1 MKIFSINQLEFEY
14 PESKIKV
21 LNNINLNIEE
31 GEFVTLCGASG
42 CGKSTLLRH
51 LKSVLEPAGQRNGE
65 ILFMGKALTECD
77 ERSQAEN
84 IGFVSQNPDNQIVT
98 DKVWHE
104 LAFGLESLGYDN
116 EVIRQRVAEM
126 AAFFG
131 IEDWFYKSVSELSGG
146 QKQLLCLASIMTM
159 LPEVIILDEP
169 TSQLDPIAA
178 SEFINMLFKINHE
191 LGITIIITEHRLEEI
206 IPQSDRVIV
215 MESGKI
221 IIDDVP
227 EVMCQKL
234 RDMKHSMLLS
244 MPVPIR
250 VYSSVLYG
258 KCPLNVNQ
266 GRKWLEAYSSKNNI
280 KKFIEEKNYK
290 FDEKVI
296 ELKDICFKYEKNGED
311 VLKDVSLNVHKGEI
325 YSILGGNG
333 TGKSTLLSVIC
344 GIRKP
349 YRGKIKLNDA
359 KKIIMLPQNPQTLFV
374 KKTIAENLSDI
385 SKDKE
390 QINEVIKMCRLSD
403 FTDRHPY
410 DLSGGE
416 QQRVA
421 LAMVL
426 LTKPDILLLDEPT
439 KGLDNEYKTEFA
451 KIIHKLSDS
460 GKTIIMVSH
469 DVEFCAEFTH
479 RCALFFDGNIVA
491 ENIPY
496 RFFKGNSFYTTA
508 ANRMSRG
515 IIEGAITASDII
527 EACKNENNTDDSGN
541 DLGNIR
547 ETNKDKDED
556 SDKNCCEKCNEDDS
570 DNEIEKEKNNLEIE
584 IKKKENDS
592 DNEAGKAKDNIS
604 KVNAIKKQNI
614 FMAIMFLITI
624 PITIFS
630 GIYYFDDRKYLFIS
644 LLVLLEAIAPFFIIF
659 EGRKRE
665 AREIVMISVL
675 CAIGVAGRLAF
686 YMLPEF
692 KPITAIVIITGVSLG
707 AESGFLVGAVTMLVS
722 NIIFGQGPWTPWQMF
737 ALGIIG
743 FLSGIIF
750 RKRKNRPNVIVLAV
764 YGFLAAVVIYGGI
777 MNPAAAVMSH
787 ARINK
792 ATLISYYVTG
802 FPMDLVNGVAT
813 LIFTILLTNPM
824 MDKIERVKKK
834 YDLI

>member
-14 PESKIKV
+14 PESERKV

-131 IEDWFYKSVSELSGG
+131 IEDWFYRNVSELSGG

-159 LPEVIILDEP
+159 LPKVIILDEP

-215 MESGKI
+215 MDSGEI

-266 GRKWLEAYSSKNNI
+266 GRKWLEAYSRENNI
-280 KKFIEEKNYK
+280 KKFIEEKNYN
-290 FDEKVI
+290 FDEEVI
-296 ELKDICFKYEKNGED
+296 ELKGICFKYEKNGKD

-349 YRGKIKLNDA
+349 YRGKIKLNDD

-374 KKTIAENLSDI
+374 KKTVAENLSDI

-390 QINEVIKMCRLSD
+390 QISEVIKMCRLSE

-451 KIIHKLSDS
+451 KIINKLSDS

-479 RCALFFDGNIVA
+479 RCALFFAGNIVA
-491 ENIPY
+491 ENVPY

-527 EACKNENNTDDSGN
+527 EACKNEDNTDDSVN
-541 DLGNIR
+541 DLKSNR
-547 ETNKDKDED
+547 
-556 SDKNCCEKCNEDDS
+556 DKNNIN
-570 DNEIEKEKNNLEIE
+570 DNEI
-584 IKKKENDS
+584 KKEENNP
-592 DNEAGKAKDNIS
+592 DNEVGKTKDNIS
-604 KVNAIKKQNI
+604 QVNAIKKQNI
-614 FMAIMFLITI
+614 FMAIMFLIAI

-750 RKRKNRPNVIVLAV
+750 RKRKNRPNVIMLAV

-777 MNPAAAVMSH
+777 MNPAAAVMAH
-787 ARINK
+787 ARLNK

-802 FPMDLVNGVAT
+802 FPIDLVNGVAT

>member
-14 PESKIKV
+14 PESERKS

-65 ILFMGKALTECD
+65 ILFMEKALTECD

-131 IEDWFYKSVSELSGG
+131 IEDWFYRNVSELSGG

-159 LPEVIILDEP
+159 LPKVIILDEP

-215 MESGKI
+215 MDSGEI

-266 GRKWLEAYSSKNNI
+266 GRKWLEAYSKENNI
-280 KKFIEEKNYK
+280 KKFIEDKNYN

-296 ELKDICFKYEKNGED
+296 ELKGICLKYEKNGKD

-349 YRGKIKLNDA
+349 YRGRIKLNDD

-451 KIIHKLSDS
+451 KIIHQLSDS

-491 ENIPY
+491 ENVPY

-527 EACKNENNTDDSGN
+527 DACKNENNTDDSGN
-541 DLGNIR
+541 DLKSNR
-547 ETNKDKDED
+547 
-556 SDKNCCEKCNEDDS
+556 
-570 DNEIEKEKNNLEIE
+570 EKNTVHTNNE
-584 IKKKENDS
+584 IKKEENNP
-592 DNEAGKAKDNIS
+592 DNDAGKTKDNIS
-604 KVNAIKKQNI
+604 QVNAIRKQNI
-614 FMAIMFLITI
+614 FMAIMFLIAI

-630 GIYYFDDRKYLFIS
+630 GIYYLDDRKYLFIS

-750 RKRKNRPNVIVLAV
+750 RKRNNRPNAIVLALF
-764 YGFLAAVVIYGGI
+764 GFLAAVVIYGGI
-777 MNPAAAVMSH
+777 MNPAAAIMAH
-787 ARINK
+787 ARLNK

-802 FPMDLVNGVAT
+802 FPIDLVNGVAT

-824 MDKIERVKKK
+824 IDKIERVKKK

>member
-14 PESKIKV
+14 PESERKS

-65 ILFMGKALTECD
+65 ILFMEKALTECD

-131 IEDWFYKSVSELSGG
+131 IEDWFYRNVSELSGG

-159 LPEVIILDEP
+159 LPKVIILDEP

-215 MESGKI
+215 MDSGEI

-266 GRKWLEAYSSKNNI
+266 GRKWLEAYSKENNI
-280 KKFIEEKNYK
+280 KKFIEDKNYN

-296 ELKDICFKYEKNGED
+296 ELKGICFKYEKNGKD

-349 YRGKIKLNDA
+349 YRGRIKLNDD

-451 KIIHKLSDS
+451 KIIHQLSDS

-491 ENIPY
+491 ENVPY

-527 EACKNENNTDDSGN
+527 DACKNENNTDDSGN
-541 DLGNIR
+541 DLKSNR
-547 ETNKDKDED
+547 
-556 SDKNCCEKCNEDDS
+556 
-570 DNEIEKEKNNLEIE
+570 EKNTVHTNNE
-584 IKKKENDS
+584 IKKEENNP
-592 DNEAGKAKDNIS
+592 DNDAGKTKDNIS
-604 KVNAIKKQNI
+604 QVNAIRKQNI
-614 FMAIMFLITI
+614 FMAIMFLIAI

-630 GIYYFDDRKYLFIS
+630 GIYYLDDRKYLFIS

-665 AREIVMISVL
+665 AREIVTISVL

-750 RKRKNRPNVIVLAV
+750 RKRNNRPNAIVLALF
-764 YGFLAAVVIYGGI
+764 GFLAAVVIYGGI
-777 MNPAAAVMSH
+777 MNPAAAIMAH
-787 ARINK
+787 ARLNK

-802 FPMDLVNGVAT
+802 FPIDLVNGVAT

-824 MDKIERVKKK
+824 IDKIERVKKK

>member
-14 PESKIKV
+14 PESERKV

-131 IEDWFYKSVSELSGG
+131 IEDWFYRNVSELSGG

-159 LPEVIILDEP
+159 LPKVIILDEP

-215 MESGKI
+215 MDSGEI

-266 GRKWLEAYSSKNNI
+266 GRKWLEAYSRENNI
-280 KKFIEEKNYK
+280 KKFIEEKNYN
-290 FDEKVI
+290 FDEEVI
-296 ELKDICFKYEKNGED
+296 ELKGICFKYEKNGKD

-349 YRGKIKLNDA
+349 YRGKIKLNDD

-374 KKTIAENLSDI
+374 KKTVAENLSDI

-390 QINEVIKMCRLSD
+390 QISEVIKMCRLSE

-451 KIIHKLSDS
+451 KIINKLSDS

-491 ENIPY
+491 ENVPY

-527 EACKNENNTDDSGN
+527 EACKNEDNTDDSVN
-541 DLGNIR
+541 DLKSNR
-547 ETNKDKDED
+547 
-556 SDKNCCEKCNEDDS
+556 DKNNIN
-570 DNEIEKEKNNLEIE
+570 DNEI
-584 IKKKENDS
+584 KKEENNP
-592 DNEAGKAKDNIS
+592 DNEVGKTKDNIS
-604 KVNAIKKQNI
+604 QVNAIKKQNI
-614 FMAIMFLITI
+614 FMAIMFLIAI

-750 RKRKNRPNVIVLAV
+750 RKRKNRPNVIMLAV

-777 MNPAAAVMSH
+777 MNPAAAVMAH
-787 ARINK
+787 ARLNK

-802 FPMDLVNGVAT
+802 FPIDLVNGVAT

>member
-14 PESKIKV
+14 PESERKS

-65 ILFMGKALTECD
+65 ILFMEKALTECD

-131 IEDWFYKSVSELSGG
+131 IEDWFYRNVSELSGG

-159 LPEVIILDEP
+159 LPKVIILDEP

-215 MESGKI
+215 MDSGEI

-266 GRKWLEAYSSKNNI
+266 GRKWLEAYSKENNI
-280 KKFIEEKNYK
+280 KKFIEDKNYNL
-290 FDEKVI
+290 DEKVI
-296 ELKDICFKYEKNGED
+296 ELKGICFKYEKNGKD

-349 YRGKIKLNDA
+349 YRGRIKLNDD

-451 KIIHKLSDS
+451 KIIHQLSDS

-491 ENIPY
+491 ENVPY

-527 EACKNENNTDDSGN
+527 DACKNENNTDDSGN
-541 DLGNIR
+541 DFKSNR
-547 ETNKDKDED
+547 
-556 SDKNCCEKCNEDDS
+556 
-570 DNEIEKEKNNLEIE
+570 EKNTVHTNNE
-584 IKKKENDS
+584 IKKEENNP
-592 DNEAGKAKDNIS
+592 DNDAGKTKDNIS
-604 KVNAIKKQNI
+604 QVNAIRKQNI
-614 FMAIMFLITI
+614 FMAIMFLIAI

-630 GIYYFDDRKYLFIS
+630 GIYYLDDRKYLFIS

-750 RKRKNRPNVIVLAV
+750 RKRNNRPNAIVLALF
-764 YGFLAAVVIYGGI
+764 GFLAAVVIYGGI
-777 MNPAAAVMSH
+777 MNPAAAIMAH
-787 ARINK
+787 ARLNK

-802 FPMDLVNGVAT
+802 FPIDLVNGVAT

-824 MDKIERVKKK
+824 IDKIERVKKK

>member
-14 PESKIKV
+14 PESERKS

-65 ILFMGKALTECD
+65 ILFMEKALTECD

-131 IEDWFYKSVSELSGG
+131 IEDWFYRNVSELSGG

-159 LPEVIILDEP
+159 LPKVIILDEP

-215 MESGKI
+215 MDSGEI

-266 GRKWLEAYSSKNNI
+266 GRKWLEAYSKENNI
-280 KKFIEEKNYK
+280 KKFIEDKNYN

-296 ELKDICFKYEKNGED
+296 ELKGICFKYEKNGKD

-349 YRGKIKLNDA
+349 YRGRIKLNDD

-426 LTKPDILLLDEPT
+426 LTKPDIFLLDEPT

-451 KIIHKLSDS
+451 KIIHQLSDS

-491 ENIPY
+491 ENVPY
-496 RFFKGNSFYTTA
+496 RFFKGNSFYTTD

-527 EACKNENNTDDSGN
+527 DACKNENNTDDSGN
-541 DLGNIR
+541 DLKSNR
-547 ETNKDKDED
+547 
-556 SDKNCCEKCNEDDS
+556 
-570 DNEIEKEKNNLEIE
+570 EKNTVHTNNE
-584 IKKKENDS
+584 IKKEENNP
-592 DNEAGKAKDNIS
+592 DNDAGKTKDNIS
-604 KVNAIKKQNI
+604 QVNAIRKQNI
-614 FMAIMFLITI
+614 FMAIMFLIAI

-630 GIYYFDDRKYLFIS
+630 GIYYLDDRKYLFIS

-665 AREIVMISVL
+665 AREIVTISVL

-750 RKRKNRPNVIVLAV
+750 RKRNNRPNAIVLALF
-764 YGFLAAVVIYGGI
+764 GFLAAVVIYGGI
-777 MNPAAAVMSH
+777 MNPAAAIMAH
-787 ARINK
+787 ARLNK

-802 FPMDLVNGVAT
+802 FPIDLVNGVAT

-824 MDKIERVKKK
+824 IDKIERVKKK

>member
-14 PESKIKV
+14 PESERKV

-131 IEDWFYKSVSELSGG
+131 IEDWFYRNVSELSGG

-159 LPEVIILDEP
+159 LPKVIILDEP

-215 MESGKI
+215 MDSGEI

-266 GRKWLEAYSSKNNI
+266 GRKWLEAYSRENNI
-280 KKFIEEKNYK
+280 KKFIEEKNYN
-290 FDEKVI
+290 FDEEVI
-296 ELKDICFKYEKNGED
+296 ELKGICFKYEKNGKD

-349 YRGKIKLNDA
+349 YRGKIKLNDD

-374 KKTIAENLSDI
+374 KKTVAENLSDI

-390 QINEVIKMCRLSD
+390 QISEVIKMCRLSE

-410 DLSGGE
+410 DLSGDE

-451 KIIHKLSDS
+451 KIINKLSDS

-491 ENIPY
+491 ENVPY

-527 EACKNENNTDDSGN
+527 EACKNEDNTDDSVN
-541 DLGNIR
+541 DLKSNR
-547 ETNKDKDED
+547 
-556 SDKNCCEKCNEDDS
+556 DKNNIN
-570 DNEIEKEKNNLEIE
+570 DNEI
-584 IKKKENDS
+584 KKEENNP
-592 DNEAGKAKDNIS
+592 DNEVGKTKDNIS
-604 KVNAIKKQNI
+604 QVNAIKKQNI
-614 FMAIMFLITI
+614 FMAIMFLIAI

-750 RKRKNRPNVIVLAV
+750 RKRKNRPNVIMLAV

-777 MNPAAAVMSH
+777 MNPAAAVMAH
-787 ARINK
+787 ARLNK

-802 FPMDLVNGVAT
+802 FPIDLVNGVAT

>member
-14 PESKIKV
+14 PESERKV

-131 IEDWFYKSVSELSGG
+131 IEDWFYRNVSELSGG

-159 LPEVIILDEP
+159 LPKVIILDEP

-215 MESGKI
+215 MDSGEI

-266 GRKWLEAYSSKNNI
+266 GRKWLGAYSRENNI
-280 KKFIEEKNYK
+280 KKFIEEKNYN

-296 ELKDICFKYEKNGED
+296 ELKGICFKYEKNGKD

-349 YRGKIKLNDA
+349 YRGKIKLNDD

-374 KKTIAENLSDI
+374 KKTVAENLSDI

-390 QINEVIKMCRLSD
+390 QISEVIKMCRLSE

-451 KIIHKLSDS
+451 KIIHQLSDS

-491 ENIPY
+491 ENVPY

-527 EACKNENNTDDSGN
+527 EACKNEDNTDDSVN
-541 DLGNIR
+541 DLKSNR
-547 ETNKDKDED
+547 
-556 SDKNCCEKCNEDDS
+556 DKNNIN
-570 DNEIEKEKNNLEIE
+570 DNEI
-584 IKKKENDS
+584 KKEENNP
-592 DNEAGKAKDNIS
+592 DNEVGKTKDNIS
-604 KVNAIKKQNI
+604 QVNAIKKQNI
-614 FMAIMFLITI
+614 FMAIMFLIAI

-750 RKRKNRPNVIVLAV
+750 RKRKNRPNVIMLAV

-777 MNPAAAVMSH
+777 MNPAAAVMAH
-787 ARINK
+787 ARLNK

-802 FPMDLVNGVAT
+802 FPIELVNGVAT

>member
-14 PESKIKV
+14 PESERKS

-65 ILFMGKALTECD
+65 ILFMEKALTECD

-131 IEDWFYKSVSELSGG
+131 IEDWFYRNVSELSGG

-159 LPEVIILDEP
+159 LPKVIILDEP

-215 MESGKI
+215 MDSGEI

-266 GRKWLEAYSSKNNI
+266 GRKWLEAYSKENNI
-280 KKFIEEKNYK
+280 KKFIEDKNYN

-296 ELKDICFKYEKNGED
+296 ELKGICFKYEKNGKD

-349 YRGKIKLNDA
+349 YRGRIKLNDD

-451 KIIHKLSDS
+451 KIIHQLSDS

-491 ENIPY
+491 ENVPY

-527 EACKNENNTDDSGN
+527 DACKNENNTDDSGN
-541 DLGNIR
+541 DLKSNR
-547 ETNKDKDED
+547 
-556 SDKNCCEKCNEDDS
+556 
-570 DNEIEKEKNNLEIE
+570 EKNTVHTNNE
-584 IKKKENDS
+584 IKKEENNP
-592 DNEAGKAKDNIS
+592 DNDAGKTKDNIS
-604 KVNAIKKQNI
+604 QVNAIRKQNI
-614 FMAIMFLITI
+614 FMAIMFLIAI

-630 GIYYFDDRKYLFIS
+630 GIYYLDDRKYLFIS

-750 RKRKNRPNVIVLAV
+750 RKRNNRPNAIVLALF
-764 YGFLAAVVIYGGI
+764 GFLAAVVIYGGI
-777 MNPAAAVMSH
+777 MNPAAAIMAH
-787 ARINK
+787 ARLNK

-802 FPMDLVNGVAT
+802 FPIDLVNGVAT

-824 MDKIERVKKK
+824 IDKIERVKKK

>member
-14 PESKIKV
+14 PESERKV

-131 IEDWFYKSVSELSGG
+131 IEDWFYRNVSELSGG

-159 LPEVIILDEP
+159 LPKVIILDEP

-215 MESGKI
+215 MDSGEI

-266 GRKWLEAYSSKNNI
+266 GRKWLEAYSRENNI
-280 KKFIEEKNYK
+280 KKFIEEKNYN
-290 FDEKVI
+290 FDEEVI
-296 ELKDICFKYEKNGED
+296 ELKGICFKYEKNGKD

-349 YRGKIKLNDA
+349 YRGKIKLNDD

-374 KKTIAENLSDI
+374 KKTVAENLSDI

-390 QINEVIKMCRLSD
+390 QISEVIKMCRLSE

-451 KIIHKLSDS
+451 KIIHQLSDS

-491 ENIPY
+491 ENVPY

-527 EACKNENNTDDSGN
+527 EACKNEDNTDDSVN
-541 DLGNIR
+541 DLKSNR
-547 ETNKDKDED
+547 
-556 SDKNCCEKCNEDDS
+556 DKNNIN
-570 DNEIEKEKNNLEIE
+570 DNEI
-584 IKKKENDS
+584 KKEENNP
-592 DNEAGKAKDNIS
+592 DNEVGKTKDNIS
-604 KVNAIKKQNI
+604 QVNAIKKQNI
-614 FMAIMFLITI
+614 FMAIMFLIAI

-750 RKRKNRPNVIVLAV
+750 RKRKNRPNVIMLAV

-777 MNPAAAVMSH
+777 MNPAAAVMAH
-787 ARINK
+787 ARLNK

-802 FPMDLVNGVAT
+802 FPIELVNGVAT